1 MSDGNTAGTTGAERG
16 VISLFLTVAFALD
29 WACRLVAG
37 SRSGWAIDEFGG
49 VWGLLLAVSM
59 FAPLAAAAAKAQLH
73 IGSDQ
78 VPALSAVC
86 LPAHVADGA

>member
-1 MSDGNTAGTTGAERG
+1 MSDGNAAGTTGAERG

>member
-1 MSDGNTAGTTGAERG
+1 M
-16 VISLFLTVAFALD
+16 D

-73 IGSDQ
+73 IGSGQ

>member
-1 MSDGNTAGTTGAERG
+1 MSDENAAGTTGTERA